1 MTDTPPAVEID
12 RVRFRYK
19 KGVFTHQSCPV
30 LEDVSL
36 VVQEGDFIG
45 LVGPNG
51 GGKTTLLKIILG
63 LLEPEQ
69 GSVRVFGRPPKEAAG
84 LLGYVPQHADFDRH
98 FPIRVEELVLMGRLH
113 KAPLFGGYR
122 SRDREAAREAL
133 CAVGLAGFEHRPLN
147 TLSGGQ
153 YQRAFIAR
161 ALAGH
166 PKILL
171 MDEPTAG
178 VDSYGEQEIY
188 QLLRQLNQGKLL
200 PNGPT
205 TILTV
210 SHDLGFI
217 SSYVNRVACLNLRLV
232 CHPTEQITG
241 AVIEDL
247 YRGSVHMVKHNHIV
261 DPGSSLSTG

>member
-1 MTDTPPAVEID
+1 MTDTLPAVEINQ
-12 RVRFRYK
+12 VSFRYRR
-19 KGVFTHQSCPV
+19 GPFRRQDAPV
-30 LEDVSL
+30 LQEVSL
-36 VVQEGDFIG
+36 VVHERDFIG

-63 LLEPEQ
+63 LLKPED
-69 GSVRVFGRPPKEAAG
+69 GWVRVFGRSPKEAAG
-84 LLGYVPQHADFDRH
+84 LVGYVPQHMDFDRH

-113 KAPLFGGYR
+113 QAPLFGRYR
-122 SRDREAAREAL
+122 SADREAAREAL
-133 CAVGLAGFEHRPLN
+133 RAVGLAEFGPRPLSS
-147 TLSGGQ
+147 LSGGQ
-153 YQRAFIAR
+153 YQRVLVAR

-178 VDSYGEQEIY
+178 VDSHGEQEIY
-188 QLLRQLNQGKLL
+188 QILKQLNQGKLL
-200 PNGPT
+200 VHGPT
-205 TILTV
+205 TIITV

-247 YRGSVHMVKHNHIV
+247 YRGPVHMVKHNHIM
-261 DPGSSLSTG
+261 DSDSPLPYE